1 MLTFSTPLLVSSTAT
16 GQRAHADPSVAVSQ
30 PANQPVAGS
39 REINRLLTAAVV
51 SRRFRQLLLAD
62 PLAALHSGYNG
73 ENFRL
78 TLDEVNLVQ
87 SIHATTLPDFAA
99 QLLEKAGDLFG
110 KAEKERPVDAEPSG
124 TSSGRDGEQRIR
136 PLRYASINL

>member
-1 MLTFSTPLLVSSTAT
+1 MFTFSGPLTLSSTAT
-16 GQRAHADPSVAVSQ
+16 GQRPQADPSVAVSQ
-30 PANQPVAGS
+30 SLANS
-39 REINRLLTAAVV
+39 KEINRLLTAAVV

-78 TLDEVNLVQ
+78 TLDEINLVQ

-99 QLLEKAGDLFG
+99 QLLKKAKDLCG
-110 KAEKERPVDAEPSG
+110 KAEKEYTTDADPLEVSPDRKGEKRMRPM
-124 TSSGRDGEQRIR
+124 
-136 PLRYASINL
+136 RYAPINL